1 MVKEIVLIILLING
15 ELSLPPFPFEGT
27 MHECFEYGH
36 KLRVEYAVYREGR
49 QYGAPDFRFDA
60 MLQGWYLKDGIGT
73 FQGFICEVDLS

>member
-1 MVKEIVLIILLING
+1 MVKEIVLIIILING
-15 ELSLPPFPFEGT
+15 ELSLPSFPFEGT
-27 MHECFEYGH
+27 MHKCVEYGH